1 MKHALFISRTV
12 FVKNQDIDKA
22 VRTLNRILGREGVI
36 DDVRRLERYEKPWQT
51 RRRINYEL
59 SKSIY
64 NEDMTRK
71 INFLMRKS
79 RPEPY
84 PGCY

>member
-36 DDVRRLERYEKPWQT
+36 EDVRRLERYEKPWQVSVV
-51 RRRINYEL
+51 L
-59 SKSIY
+59 S
-64 NEDMTRK
+64 NNLFLND
-71 INFLMRKS
+71 NFLFNYIVFYLLSDKTKN
-79 RPEPY
+79 
-84 PGCY
+84 